1 MGKILKF
8 QRLKGGVALNDE
20 QFEAIKNEF
29 ERIQENCLYSAQAYF
44 EAAKR
49 AEFWG
54 RLMVFVPACVSAL
67 SGFMSAM
74 NKTPTWGAV
83 SAVAGAVAAT
93 ASFLGATKKAADFQ
107 SSARSYTSLRHNV
120 HVEIA
125 LLSTARDWIDAQST
139 LRSLNSSYVQIVSTD
154 VPMPNR
160 AFNVA
165 RKRIQQGMAS

>member
-1 MGKILKF
+1 M
-8 QRLKGGVALNDE
+8 NSD
-20 QFEAIKNEF
+20 QFEAIKSEYG
-29 ERIQENCLYSAQAYF
+29 RIQENCLYSAQAYF

-49 AEFWG
+49 AEVWG
-54 RLMVFVPACVSAL
+54 RLMVFIPACISAL

-74 NKTPTWGAV
+74 NKTSTWGAV
-83 SAVAGAVAAT
+83 SAVAGAIAAT

-107 SSARSYTSLRHNV
+107 SSARSYTSLRHVV
-120 HVEIA
+120 HMEMA
-125 LLSTARDWIDAQST
+125 LLSTAQDWDEAQST

-160 AFNVA
+160 AFGVA

>member
-1 MGKILKF
+1 M
-8 QRLKGGVALNDE
+8 KGE
-20 QFEAIKNEF
+20 YS
-29 ERIQENCLYSAQAYF
+29 RIQENCLYSAQAYF

-54 RLMVFVPACVSAL
+54 RLMVFLPACVAAL

-93 ASFLGATKKAADFQ
+93 ASFLGTTKKAADFQ
-107 SSARSYTSLRHNV
+107 SSARSYTALRHNV
-120 HVEIA
+120 HVEMA
-125 LLSTARDWIDAQST
+125 LLSTDRDWAEAQST

-154 VPMPNR
+154 IPVPNR
-160 AFNVA
+160 AFGVA
-165 RKRIQQGMAS
+165 RNRIQQGMAS

>member
-1 MGKILKF
+1 
-8 QRLKGGVALNDE
+8 
-20 QFEAIKNEF
+20 
-29 ERIQENCLYSAQAYF
+29 
-44 EAAKR
+44 
-49 AEFWG
+49 
-54 RLMVFVPACVSAL
+54 MVFIPACVSAL

-74 NKTPTWGAV
+74 NKAPTWGAV
-83 SAVAGAVAAT
+83 SAVAGTVAAT

-107 SSARSYTSLRHNV
+107 SSARSYTALRHNV
-120 HVEIA
+120 HMEIA